1 MINTIYNTGING
13 VVNSQASVNITTNNI
28 SNADVAGY
36 KKQTPIYETSGS
48 IKSNGLHIGTGAQI
62 AGIEA
67 SMNYFV
73 EQQYLSTSADAA
85 KFNQQLM
92 YQMQLEGTLGQSD
105 TTGLNAALSGFF
117 GGWNTLSSD
126 PTQPGAWEEVL
137 STAQGIASTYND
149 TYAQMEKIYTSINQ
163 EISSQVSEANSLMDQ
178 IAALNAQVAS
188 NPTDNQA
195 VDARDQAIRELSTY
209 MNVTVEY
216 QNDGTATVLAEG
228 QYALVEGRQTHHL
241 SSQSAQARESL
252 VPSSS
257 FDGSVQFQGESSEEI
272 MLEFIDATHYK
283 VSYDGGKSWA
293 TDESGNA
300 VVYEAGDADNP
311 ENIAGVD
318 VWFST
323 TSGSHAAGD
332 RYVITPKTGLYL
344 EKGDGSYLNL
354 TPLSDDQGVLSPDKA
369 TSGSIAGLFITRDDS
384 VMPTM
389 DALDGLAQSVIWETN
404 VVHSKGAGLEHHTSL
419 SGSYE
424 VDDSTVPLSESGLF
438 FGDKLESGDVE
449 YVLYNDDGSI
459 ASTVSITVDPST
471 DSLDDIAAK
480 INVASGGDLAATVS
494 ADGTL
499 EMASGTGLSF
509 EVAQDDANLMAGLGL
524 NTFYTGTSAETIA
537 VNSYVSNNPQHI
549 NAGAVNEEGIV
560 TSGDNSTAL
569 QLAALAEKDVS
580 ITAGGVTYTDS
591 LSSFS
596 SMIVADVGADVMLAE
611 QNQAYAQGSNEYYY
625 EYQLSSNGVNV
636 DEEQLNLIKYQQ
648 QYEACVKVIS
658 TARAMFD
665 EVLDML

>member
-13 VVNSQASVNITTNNI
+13 VVNSQSSVNVTTNNI
-28 SNADVAGY
+28 TNADVAGY

-85 KFNQQLM
+85 KFNQQLA

-137 STAQGIASTYND
+137 STAQGIVSTYND

-209 MNVTVEY
+209 LNVTIEY

-228 QYALVEGRQTHHL
+228 QYTLVEGQQTHHL
-241 SSQSAQARESL
+241 SNQSAQARESL

-257 FDGSVQFQGESSEEI
+257 FDGSIQFQGESSEEI

-283 VSYDGGKSWA
+283 VSYDGGKTWA
-293 TDESGNA
+293 TDESGNS
-300 VVYEAGDADNP
+300 VVYEAGDADSP

-323 TSGSHAAGD
+323 TSGTHAAGD

-354 TPLSDDQGVLSPDKA
+354 TPLSDDQGILSPDKV

-404 VVHSKGAGLEHHTSL
+404 VVHAKGAGLEHHTSL

-424 VDDSTVPLSESGLF
+424 VDDSTAPLSESGLF

-471 DSLDDIAAK
+471 DSLDDIAAR
-480 INVASGGDLAATVS
+480 INAASGGDLTATVS

-499 EMASGTGLSF
+499 EMASGAGLSF

-549 NAGAVNEEGIV
+549 NAGAVNEDGLV

-569 QLAALAEKDVS
+569 QLAALAEKDVV

-648 QYEACVKVIS
+648 QYEACVKVIT

>member
-1 MINTIYNTGING
+1 MINAIYNTGING
-13 VVNSQASVNITTNNI
+13 LVNSQTSVNVTTNNI
-28 SNADVAGY
+28 TNADVAGY
-36 KKQTPIYETSGS
+36 KKQTPIYETSSS
-48 IKSNGLHIGTGAQI
+48 IKSNGLHIGTGAEI

-85 KFNQQLM
+85 KFNQQLA

-117 GGWNTLSSD
+117 GGWNILSSD

-228 QYALVEGRQTHHL
+228 QYALVEGQQTHHL

-283 VSYDGGKSWA
+283 VSYDGGKTWA
-293 TDESGNA
+293 TDESGNS

-323 TSGSHAAGD
+323 TSGAHAAGD

-354 TPLSDDQGVLSPDKA
+354 TPLSDDQGILSPDKA

-404 VVHSKGAGLEHHTSL
+404 VVHAKGAGLEHHTSL

-459 ASTVSITVDPST
+459 ASTVSIAVDPST

-480 INVASGGDLAATVS
+480 INAASGGDLTATVS

-549 NAGAVNEEGIV
+549 NAGAVNEDGSV

-569 QLAALAEKDVS
+569 TLAALAEKDVA
-580 ITAGGVTYTDS
+580 ITACGVTFTDS

-625 EYQLSSNGVNV
+625 EYQLSSNGVNI

-648 QYEACVKVIS
+648 QYEACSKVIT
-658 TARAMFD
+658 TARDMLN
-665 EVLDML
+665 EVLSML

>member
-1 MINTIYNTGING
+1 
-13 VVNSQASVNITTNNI
+13 
-28 SNADVAGY
+28 
-36 KKQTPIYETSGS
+36 
-48 IKSNGLHIGTGAQI
+48 
-62 AGIEA
+62 
-67 SMNYFV
+67 
-73 EQQYLSTSADAA
+73 
-85 KFNQQLM
+85 
-92 YQMQLEGTLGQSD
+92 
-105 TTGLNAALSGFF
+105 
-117 GGWNTLSSD
+117 
-126 PTQPGAWEEVL
+126 
-137 STAQGIASTYND
+137 
-149 TYAQMEKIYTSINQ
+149 
-163 EISSQVSEANSLMDQ
+163 
-178 IAALNAQVAS
+178 
-188 NPTDNQA
+188 
-195 VDARDQAIRELSTY
+195 
-209 MNVTVEY
+209 
-216 QNDGTATVLAEG
+216 
-228 QYALVEGRQTHHL
+228 
-241 SSQSAQARESL
+241 
-252 VPSSS
+252 
-257 FDGSVQFQGESSEEI
+257 
-272 MLEFIDATHYK
+272 MLEFIDDTHYYA
-283 VSYDGGKSWA
+283 SFDGGKTWE
-293 TDESGNA
+293 TDESGNP
-300 VVYEAGDADNP
+300 VVYEAGDVDDP

-318 VWFST
+318 IWFST
-323 TSGSHAAGD
+323 TSGTHAAGD
-332 RYVITPKTGLYL
+332 RYIITPKIGLYL

-354 TPLSDDQGVLSPDKA
+354 TPLSDDQGILSSDKA

-471 DSLDDIAAK
+471 DSLDDIATK
-480 INVASGGDLAATVS
+480 INAASGGDLTATVS

-524 NTFYTGTSAETIA
+524 NTFYTGTSSETIA
-537 VNSYVSNNPQHI
+537 VNRYVSNNPQHI
-549 NAGAVNEEGIV
+549 NAGAVNEDGSV
-560 TSGDNSTAL
+560 NSGDNNTAL

-648 QYEACVKVIS
+648 QYEACVKVIT

>member
-13 VVNSQASVNITTNNI
+13 VVNSQSSVNITTNNI

-48 IKSNGLHIGTGAQI
+48 IKSHGLHIGTGAEI

-105 TTGLNAALSGFF
+105 TTGLNAALSGFL

-216 QNDGTATVLAEG
+216 QSDGTATVLAEG
-228 QYALVEGRQTHHL
+228 QYALVEGKQTHHL
-241 SSQSAQARESL
+241 SSQPAQARESL

-272 MLEFIDATHYK
+272 MLEFIDSTHYK
-283 VSYDGGKSWA
+283 VSYDGGKTWE
-293 TDESGNA
+293 TDESGSP

-323 TSGSHAAGD
+323 TSGAHAAGD

-354 TPLSDDQGVLSPDKA
+354 TPLSDDQGILSPDKA

-459 ASTVSITVDPST
+459 ASTVSIAVDPST
-471 DSLDDIAAK
+471 DSLDDIAAR
-480 INVASGGDLAATVS
+480 INAASGGDLTATVS

-549 NAGAVNEEGIV
+549 NAGAVNEDGSV

-569 QLAALAEKDVS
+569 QLAALAEKDVA

>member
-1 MINTIYNTGING
+1 
-13 VVNSQASVNITTNNI
+13 
-28 SNADVAGY
+28 
-36 KKQTPIYETSGS
+36 
-48 IKSNGLHIGTGAQI
+48 
-62 AGIEA
+62 
-67 SMNYFV
+67 
-73 EQQYLSTSADAA
+73 
-85 KFNQQLM
+85 
-92 YQMQLEGTLGQSD
+92 
-105 TTGLNAALSGFF
+105 
-117 GGWNTLSSD
+117 
-126 PTQPGAWEEVL
+126 
-137 STAQGIASTYND
+137 
-149 TYAQMEKIYTSINQ
+149 
-163 EISSQVSEANSLMDQ
+163 
-178 IAALNAQVAS
+178 
-188 NPTDNQA
+188 
-195 VDARDQAIRELSTY
+195 
-209 MNVTVEY
+209 
-216 QNDGTATVLAEG
+216 
-228 QYALVEGRQTHHL
+228 
-241 SSQSAQARESL
+241 
-252 VPSSS
+252 
-257 FDGSVQFQGESSEEI
+257 
-272 MLEFIDATHYK
+272 
-283 VSYDGGKSWA
+283 
-293 TDESGNA
+293 
-300 VVYEAGDADNP
+300 
-311 ENIAGVD
+311 
-318 VWFST
+318 
-323 TSGSHAAGD
+323 
-332 RYVITPKTGLYL
+332 
-344 EKGDGSYLNL
+344 
-354 TPLSDDQGVLSPDKA
+354 
-369 TSGSIAGLFITRDDS
+369 
-384 VMPTM
+384 MPTM

-404 VVHSKGAGLEHHTSL
+404 VAHSKGAGLEHHTSL

-459 ASTVSITVDPST
+459 ASTISITVDPST
-471 DSLDDIAAK
+471 DSLDDIATK
-480 INVASGGDLAATVS
+480 INAASGGDLTATVS

-549 NAGAVNEEGIV
+549 NAGAVGEDGSV

-648 QYEACVKVIS
+648 QYEACVKVIT
-658 TARAMFD
+658 TAREMFD

>member
-13 VVNSQASVNITTNNI
+13 VVNSQASVNVTTNNI

-48 IKSNGLHIGTGAQI
+48 IKSNGLHVGTGAEI

-85 KFNQQLM
+85 KFNQQLA

-105 TTGLNAALSGFF
+105 TTGLNAALSGLF
-117 GGWNTLSSD
+117 GGWNILSSD

-163 EISSQVSEANSLMDQ
+163 EISSQVSEANSLMNQ

-228 QYALVEGRQTHHL
+228 QYTLVEGQQTHHL
-241 SSQSAQARESL
+241 SSQSPQARESL

-283 VSYDGGKSWA
+283 VSYDGGKTWA
-293 TDESGNA
+293 TDESGNS

-323 TSGSHAAGD
+323 NSGTHAAGD
-332 RYVITPKTGLYL
+332 RYVITPKIGLYL

-354 TPLSDDQGVLSPDKA
+354 TPLSDDQGILSSDKA

-471 DSLDDIAAK
+471 DSLDDIATK
-480 INVASGGDLAATVS
+480 INAASGGDLTATVS

-524 NTFYTGTSAETIA
+524 NTFYTGTSSETIA

-549 NAGAVNEEGIV
+549 NAGAVNEDGSV
-560 TSGDNSTAL
+560 TSGDNNTAL

-648 QYEACVKVIS
+648 QYEACVKVIT

>member
-471 DSLDDIAAK
+471 DSLDDIATK
-480 INVASGGDLAATVS
+480 INAASGGDLTATVS

>member
-13 VVNSQASVNITTNNI
+13 VVNSQASVNVTTNNI

-48 IKSNGLHIGTGAQI
+48 IKSHGLHIGTGAQI

-85 KFNQQLM
+85 KFNQQLA

-216 QNDGTATVLAEG
+216 QNDGTATLLAEG
-228 QYALVEGRQTHHL
+228 QYTLVEGQQTHHL
-241 SSQSAQARESL
+241 SSQSAQSRESL

-257 FDGSVQFQGESSEEI
+257 FDGSLQFKGESSEEI

-283 VSYDGGKSWA
+283 VSYDGGKTWA
-293 TDESGNA
+293 TDESGNS

-323 TSGSHAAGD
+323 TSGTHAAGD

-354 TPLSDDQGVLSPDKA
+354 TPLSDDQGILSPDKA

-384 VMPTM
+384 VMPRM

-480 INVASGGDLAATVS
+480 INAASGGDLTATVS

-549 NAGAVNEEGIV
+549 NAGAVGEDGSV

>member
-13 VVNSQASVNITTNNI
+13 VVNSQASVNVTTNNI

-48 IKSNGLHIGTGAQI
+48 IKSHGLHIGTGAQI

-85 KFNQQLM
+85 KFNQQLA

-163 EISSQVSEANSLMDQ
+163 EISAQVSEANSLMDQ

-216 QNDGTATVLAEG
+216 QNDGTVTLLAEG
-228 QYALVEGRQTHHL
+228 QYTLVEGQQTHHL
-241 SSQSAQARESL
+241 SSQSPQARESL

-283 VSYDGGKSWA
+283 VSYDGGKTWA
-293 TDESGNA
+293 MDESGNQ
-300 VVYEAGDADNP
+300 VVCEAGDADNP

-323 TSGSHAAGD
+323 TSGTHAAGD

-344 EKGDGSYLNL
+344 EKDDGSYLNL
-354 TPLSDDQGVLSPDKA
+354 TPLSDDQGILSPDKA
-369 TSGSIAGLFITRDDS
+369 TSGSIAGLYITRDDS

-404 VVHSKGAGLEHHTSL
+404 VAHSKGAGLEHHTSL

-459 ASTVSITVDPST
+459 ASTISITVDPST
-471 DSLDDIAAK
+471 DSLDDIATK
-480 INVASGGDLAATVS
+480 INAASGGDLTATVS

-549 NAGAVNEEGIV
+549 NAGAVGEDGSV

-648 QYEACVKVIS
+648 QYEACVKVIT
-658 TARAMFD
+658 TAREMFD

>member
-13 VVNSQASVNITTNNI
+13 VVNSQASVNVTTNNI

-48 IKSNGLHIGTGAQI
+48 IKSHGLHIGTGAQI

-85 KFNQQLM
+85 KFNQQLA

-163 EISSQVSEANSLMDQ
+163 EISAQVSEANSLMDQ

-216 QNDGTATVLAEG
+216 QNDGTVTLLAEG
-228 QYALVEGRQTHHL
+228 QYTLVEGQQTYHL

-257 FDGSVQFQGESSEEI
+257 FDGNVQFQGESSEEI

-283 VSYDGGKSWA
+283 VSYDGGKTWA
-293 TDESGNA
+293 TDESGNS

-323 TSGSHAAGD
+323 TSGTHAAGD

-354 TPLSDDQGVLSPDKA
+354 TPLSNDQGMLSSNKV

-404 VVHSKGAGLEHHTSL
+404 VAHSKGAGLEHHTSL

-480 INVASGGDLAATVS
+480 INAASGGDLTATVS

-549 NAGAVNEEGIV
+549 NAGAVGEDGSV

-648 QYEACVKVIS
+648 QYEACVKVIT
-658 TARAMFD
+658 TAREMFD